1 MRRDSGC
8 QIMNITLPFDK
19 LFFFKA
25 KREERRERKKEE
37 NKKVIFEWHNIFL
50 KLMYHQ

>member
-1 MRRDSGC
+1 
-8 QIMNITLPFDK
+8 MNITLPFDK

-25 KREERRERKKEE
+25 KREERRERKKVE